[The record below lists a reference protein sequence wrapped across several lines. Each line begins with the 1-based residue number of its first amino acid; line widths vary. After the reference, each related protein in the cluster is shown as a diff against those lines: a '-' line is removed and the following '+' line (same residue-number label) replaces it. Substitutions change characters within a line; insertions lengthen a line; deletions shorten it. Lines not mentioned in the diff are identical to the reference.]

1 MAQDIH
7 LTDLACPVLNDV
19 EQATVA
25 SAPPMELSADLV
37 LGAAMAET
45 GLSDFGRSEFGAP
58 DFRERLDVW
67 IRSLDEDTGLNDFGR
82 ASNVQSLIRFASNRL
97 KVEDL
102 FARHP
107 EIAQTRIEKPIIIAG
122 LPRSGT
128 THLVNVIAQ
137 HPALRSM
144 QLWET
149 NEPVPR
155 EDEHTWASDES
166 NPRYVRS
173 NEVWDVMVRVLPHWS
188 AMHEWAP
195 GHVHEE
201 CELQCFDFSSYM
213 LDWFARVPRW
223 QRYYFDH
230 DQTPHYLYAR
240 RVVQAMTWFKGP
252 NRWVMKSP
260 PNMENLPAVFAA
272 YPDATVAITHRD
284 PVAVLQSAI
293 TMMAYLDRLR
303 RHEADLPGLAE
314 YWIARIERLLRK
326 SVEDRARVPQDQVL
340 DVMFHDYMADQTGTI
355 ERVCETAG
363 LNVTPEARARFSAY
377 LDENARHKHGRVH
390 YDLAGQFGVDIA
402 GLRKRFAFYYDAF
415 PVRQEPVAG
424 ETT

>member
-1 MAQDIH
+1 MGKPMSDEIF
-7 LTDLACPVLNDV
+7 LTDLADPVLNPV
-19 EQATVA
+19 EQATVD
-25 SAPPMELSADLV
+25 SAPPMALTEELV

-45 GLSDFGRSEFGAP
+45 GLADFGP
-58 DFRERLDVW
+58 DDFRERLAVW
-67 IRSLDEDTGLNDFGR
+67 LQALDEDTGLNDFGR
-82 ASNVQSLIRFASNRL
+82 ASNAQSLIRFAANRL
-97 KVEDL
+97 KIEDL
-102 FARHP
+102 LGRHP
-107 EIAQTRIEKPIIIAG
+107 EILDIPIERPIIIAG

-128 THLVNVIAQ
+128 THLVNAIAR
-137 HPALRSM
+137 HPGLRSM
-144 QLWET
+144 ELWET

-155 EDEHTWASDES
+155 DDEHSWASDPS

-173 NEVWDVMVRVLPHWS
+173 NEVWDVMVRVLPHWT

-201 CELQCFDFSSYM
+201 CELQSFDFASYM

-223 QRYYFDH
+223 QQYYYAH

-240 RVVQAMTWFKGP
+240 KVVQIMTWFKGP
-252 NRWVMKSP
+252 SRWVMKSP

-303 RHEADLPGLAE
+303 RREADLPGLAE

-326 SVEDRARVPQDQVL
+326 CVSDRALVPQEQVV
-340 DVMFHDYMADQTGTI
+340 DVMFDEYMADQQGTVDRI
-355 ERVCETAG
+355 CARAG
-363 LNVTPEARARFSAY
+363 LDITPAAQARISGYFA
-377 LDENARHKHGRVH
+377 DNTRHRHGRVH

-402 GLRKRFAFYYDAF
+402 ALRRRFAFYYDAF
-415 PVRQEPVAG
+415 PVTREPVAG
-424 ETT
+424 EAA

>member
-1 MAQDIH
+1 MPDDIH
-7 LTDLACPVLNDV
+7 LTDLAHPVLNDI
-19 EQATVA
+19 ERATVV

-45 GLSDFGRSEFGAP
+45 GLSDFGAP
-58 DFRERLDVW
+58 DFRERLDLW
-67 IRSLDEDTGLNDFGR
+67 IRALDEDKGLNDFGR
-82 ASNVQSLIRFASNRL
+82 ASNIQSLIRFAANRL
-97 KVEDL
+97 KIEDL
-102 FARHP
+102 LRKHP
-107 EIAQTRIEKPIIIAG
+107 EIADIPIEKPIIIAG

-137 HPALRSM
+137 HPGLRSM
-144 QLWET
+144 ELWET

-155 EDEHTWASDES
+155 DNEHNWESNES
-166 NPRYVRS
+166 NPRFVRS
-173 NEVWDVMVRVLPHWS
+173 NEVWDVMVRVLPHWA

-223 QRYYFDH
+223 QQYYYEH
-230 DQTPHYLYAR
+230 DQTPHYLYAKK
-240 RVVQAMTWFKGP
+240 VVQIMTWFKGP

-303 RHEADLPGLAE
+303 RHEADLPALAE
-314 YWIARIERLLRK
+314 YWTARIERLLRK
-326 SVEDRARVPQDQVL
+326 CVADRARVPQDRVM
-340 DVMFHDYMADQTGTI
+340 DVMFHEYMADQTGTI
-355 ERVCETAG
+355 ERVCAAAG
-363 LNVTPEARARFSAY
+363 LEITPEARARFTAY
-377 LDENARHKHGRVH
+377 IEENRRHRLGRVH
-390 YDLAGQFGVDIA
+390 YDLAGQFGVDIGA
-402 GLRKRFAFYYDAF
+402 LRERFAFYYDAF
-415 PVRQEPVAG
+415 PVQREAVPG
-424 ETT
+424 ERT

>member
-1 MAQDIH
+1 VAEEIF
-7 LTDLACPVLNDV
+7 LTDLAHPVLNEV
-19 EQATVA
+19 EQATVD
-25 SAPPMELSADLV
+25 SAPPMELSEDLV

-45 GLSDFGRSEFGAP
+45 GLSDFGPG
-58 DFRERLDVW
+58 DFRERLAIW
-67 IRSLDEDTGLNDFGR
+67 LQALDEDKGLNDFGR
-82 ASNVQSLIRFASNRL
+82 ASNVQSLIRFAANRL
-97 KVEDL
+97 KIEDHL
-102 FARHP
+102 RKHP
-107 EIAQTRIEKPIIIAG
+107 EITDIKIEKPIIIAG

-144 QLWET
+144 ELWET
-149 NEPVPR
+149 NEPVPL
-155 EDEHTWASDES
+155 DNEHIWTSDES

-173 NEVWDVMVRVLPHWS
+173 NEVWDVMVRVLPHWA

-201 CELQCFDFSSYM
+201 CELQSFDFASYM

-223 QRYYFDH
+223 QQYYYEH
-230 DQTPHYLYAR
+230 DQTPHYLYAKK
-240 RVVQAMTWFKGP
+240 VVQIMTWFKGP

-314 YWIARIERLLRK
+314 YWIARIERLLRRC
-326 SVEDRARVPQDQVL
+326 VEDRARVPQGRVI
-340 DVMFHDYMADQTGTI
+340 DVMFHEYMSDQMGTV
-355 ERVCETAG
+355 ERICAANG
-363 LNVTPEARARFSAY
+363 LEITPEAQARFAAY
-377 LDENARHKHGRVH
+377 LGENQRHKHGRVH
-390 YDLAGQFGVDIA
+390 YDLAGQFGVDIGA
-402 GLRKRFAFYYDAF
+402 LRERFAFYYDAF
-415 PVRQEPVAG
+415 PVQRERVEG
-424 ETT
+424 ERA